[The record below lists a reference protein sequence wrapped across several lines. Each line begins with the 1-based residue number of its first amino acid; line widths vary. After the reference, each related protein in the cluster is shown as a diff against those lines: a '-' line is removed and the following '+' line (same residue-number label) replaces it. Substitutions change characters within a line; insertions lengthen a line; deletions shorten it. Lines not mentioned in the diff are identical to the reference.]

1 MPLLH
6 PQLEAFIAVIEEGS
20 FDRAAK
26 RLFITPSALS
36 QRVRALEDRLG
47 AVLVRRETPA
57 AATAAGEKLLMRAN
71 AMRLLEGEA
80 LSDFAGFSTAAA
92 EPAAQRLPILIN
104 NDSLATWFPGV
115 LIDFAAHE
123 RVAFDIRTD
132 DQDHAL
138 ESLKNG
144 SAVAVVTSSASPIP
158 GARVRALGAMRYVAV
173 ASPAFGRK
181 LAAAPERLQ
190 ELVREAPMLAFD
202 RKDELQLRFLEAI
215 GIARDDFKGIVHY
228 MPSPTAMVEASARG
242 LGWSMVPLSLAKPW
256 LDRGAAAV
264 VAPDHPVDV
273 HLYWQC
279 AAIRSTL
286 LERLTEAV
294 LRASARHLEVR

>member
-104 NDSLATWFPGV
+104 NDSLATWFPDV
-115 LIDFAAHE
+115 LIDFAANE

-228 MPSPTAMVEASARG
+228 MPSPTAMVEASVRG
-242 LGWSMVPLSLAKPW
+242 LGWPMAPLSLAKPW

-286 LERLTEAV
+286 LERLTEVV

>member
-92 EPAAQRLPILIN
+92 EPAAQRLPIL
-104 NDSLATWFPGV
+104 TK
-115 LIDFAAHE
+115 
-123 RVAFDIRTD
+123 T
-132 DQDHAL
+132 
-138 ESLKNG
+138 
-144 SAVAVVTSSASPIP
+144 
-158 GARVRALGAMRYVAV
+158 VR
-173 ASPAFGRK
+173 P
-181 LAAAPERLQ
+181 
-190 ELVREAPMLAFD
+190 
-202 RKDELQLRFLEAI
+202 LR
-215 GIARDDFKGIVHY
+215 
-228 MPSPTAMVEASARG
+228 
-242 LGWSMVPLSLAKPW
+242 W
-256 LDRGAAAV
+256 
-264 VAPDHPVDV
+264 
-273 HLYWQC
+273 
-279 AAIRSTL
+279 
-286 LERLTEAV
+286 
-294 LRASARHLEVR
+294 